1 MADVATLPGLGMS
14 TFPLFVPTST
24 GTHGVTWDGTGKV
37 SFNVPWTLHTPSSA
51 SVQATSGQLV
61 TMSVLQSLTETV
73 RNVRVSF
80 ESVLPSN
87 MDQIGPKALLDGKED
102 FAEALRETGFRP
114 EWPANVRFSRQ
125 KAFACCGM
133 HACTCRL
140 SAAQAPR
147 ARLCTCGRTFSA
159 PALRCDDCAR
169 FQEALK
175 NF

>member
-1 MADVATLPGLGMS
+1 MS
-14 TFPLFVPTST
+14 ARQGWNAAQRASERPLLKPRVVP
-24 GTHGVTWDGTGKV
+24 K
-37 SFNVPWTLHTPSSA
+37 P
-51 SVQATSGQLV
+51 
-61 TMSVLQSLTETV
+61 
-73 RNVRVSF
+73 
-80 ESVLPSN
+80 
-87 MDQIGPKALLDGKED
+87 IGPKALLDGKED